1 MYPYAQLQT
10 ISNGICE
17 LRTEDQP
24 VLQGNR
30 IDLCIL
36 TLNYRQ
42 LVMVFVNY
50 AQKVNLS
57 YKETG

>member
-1 MYPYAQLQT
+1 MYPQAQLQT

-36 TLNYRQ
+36 KLNYRQ

-50 AQKVNLS
+50 AQKINLS